1 MNPLLPGKADSALYI
16 ADIILYYIS
25 TYMQHKS
32 MLHKTYVP
40 HSFPIKL
47 FHTSL
52 NEDDEKH
59 SFSPTFKQW
68 NQNQAVL

>member
-1 MNPLLPGKADSALYI
+1 
-16 ADIILYYIS
+16 
-25 TYMQHKS
+25 MQHKS
-32 MLHKTYVP
+32 MLHKTYIP

-59 SFSPTFKQW
+59 PLFSHLNSGTRTRLSYKGYLGSSQQLSFDIH
-68 NQNQAVL
+68 N